1 MKKFIILFTITLF
14 AFINVQG
21 QVTGDFQSNTIGS
34 TTWADYTTWQ
44 VYNGTSWIP
53 ATPGQ
58 MPTSASNVTILTGDV
73 RMVTAAATCKN
84 LTVIGSLTL
93 NTNSFTLN
101 GDLTI
106 NGTFSLNGYI
116 TLNVAGN
123 LIVNGTYTN
132 NGTLNV
138 TGKTT
143 VNGSLSLGYYN
154 ASTFTGNVTVI
165 GTFTLNSYNIY
176 LRGSL
181 VNAGTINGD
190 AGVNSSMTFNG
201 TTQQVLKDSASG
213 AFINNNLQNLII
225 NNTSG
230 ANPSVDLQVSLSVS
244 SNITL
249 TNGILG
255 TTSAA
260 VLTLGRAASTTTL
273 SVNRGEGSFGSTFV
287 PATNFN
293 YNLTGITSSTV
304 QYNST
309 VVHSINTGAELPTG
323 PFTTLMINTLATII
337 LGQSVSCTS
346 MTMYAGVIQTT
357 STNSITI
364 TGTTAGSVFQSSTTS
379 YVKGPLTRTIP
390 SGLSGTSNDYK
401 FPVGKNASWLFEFA
415 NINTTGSGNAL
426 ITAEAF
432 DAGPYAGTAGIGLGS
447 VETSKYW
454 VLTASMGSVIIS
466 SSTTVRLNDPSA
478 AATNKVAECNTFS
491 GTYNTM
497 GGTFATGAITSFKTI
512 DFSTIS
518 TGTFF
523 RLGNKGGTFAA
534 GIYAI
539 GPNGPYAGYLATYSS
554 FQNAVNAVADIPV
567 GGNIIFEFQPDYVST
582 IEAYPITVLPSVIGT
597 STGSITFRPA
607 TSVSATINFSFNS
620 TVLIMNG
627 CSYVNIDGRNGGTGS
642 NKFLQFTNSS
652 TTTQTVDVK
661 ADAVNNQIMYCSL
674 AGAVTS
680 TTLGILTI
688 SSGSAIGEDNTL
700 IDHCNF
706 NGQGTTA
713 NCLYA
718 TGSSVAVN
726 DNVVIS
732 NNNFY
737 DYRAA
742 QAIGLNIQNYNNTW
756 TINGNSFYQTTAYTG
771 ATGTI
776 YGINTANGSAN
787 GQFAI
792 YGNYIGGNAPNCG
805 GVWTLNSTALVYNFV
820 GMYLNLSTT
829 TTSKVYNNVITNFSW
844 SSKPGTWTGISVIG
858 GNVNIGTDGGN
869 QIGSNTG
876 NGAITITY
884 NTTAGSANFY
894 GINTSIASAASNV
907 RIENN
912 MIGSITTAATLTTI
926 GGSITAINSSSTSSI
941 IRNNIIGSTT
951 TTSSLNASIAST
963 TAVIQS
969 VTGINC
975 LTTANVTVNL
985 NTIANFNNA
994 MFLSGSASGLNR
1006 GIKIGSVNSA
1016 ISPTVLVVDSNQIY
1030 SIYSNQQMIGVLAS
1044 YAENIAG
1051 LDIQAATA
1059 TNVNISKNTIYDLS
1073 NTFSTAAAVIN
1084 VVGIYAYLGPG
1095 IYNIID
1101 RNLIHSLNTA
1111 SSSAVQYGFY
1121 LASGLCTFQNNG
1133 IRLGIDKNGA
1143 AITST
1148 VTIYGISKSTG
1159 TAGSCNFWF
1168 NTVYI
1173 GGTGVATG
1181 VAPTYA
1187 YYQSGHTTEDIRDNI
1202 FINVRTRTT
1211 ATLTNFAAYYLSAS
1225 TSNFTSDYNIYYV
1238 TATDGVLA
1246 YIAANQT
1253 TMKLLRVA
1261 LPGNDLHSAL
1271 GNPAL
1276 ASPTTAVA
1284 SMSLNLTN
1292 SSAAEGTGILLSGIL
1307 IDLPGNVRSASTP
1320 TDIGCYAGNFTAPGA
1335 GQDIFSPV
1343 ITYTLITNS
1352 SITGTGIR
1360 IMTSFATITDQ
1371 VAGINNVTGTKPR
1384 LYYKKSTDANA
1395 FAANTSAGNGWKYVE
1410 ATNSSSPYTFSINY
1424 ALLRTAAAVGNIIQY
1439 YVVAQDNATTPNVTF
1454 NPLAGSVGTTVGT
1467 TGMTAPTTPNSYT
1480 IVASLPTAISVGIGQ
1495 TYTTLTGA
1503 TGVFNAINTSALS
1516 GNTVVT
1522 VVSDITEP
1530 GTVALNVI
1538 AHEEVAGVTL
1548 TIKSDGTARTL
1559 SGTTTTPMIGFN
1571 GPTLVTID
1579 GGASK
1584 LLTFRNNNS
1593 TASTT
1598 AAVFSFYNGALKD
1611 TIKNCYIESN
1621 ETSAVTGSILLG
1633 AAPASKIDV
1642 SNSDIRN
1649 ASVVPV
1655 GSPTNC
1661 IFSNTSGNVIY
1672 SNNNKFYN
1680 WTGYGINL
1688 NSAGDSCVVNGNSFY
1703 MTGATSTVQVA
1714 VNLIGGN
1721 VEVITGNYV
1730 GGSAASANGS
1740 AWTTSGSL
1748 TPFNLQLGSLYNSTI
1763 QNNVVTN
1770 ISSTGAFTG
1779 FALSG
1784 MFNFIGNTVG
1794 SATTANSIMLN
1805 NTSNPTYYGIYET
1818 SGASTNNFAQNT
1830 IANIT
1835 LTMTSGNPNIDAMYL
1850 DNGNV
1855 KKNKIYN
1862 VSLQAALTGLG
1873 AYISIVGIYDATG
1886 SAAKEYSNNMISLG
1900 TGANMTADIQ
1910 GVLET
1915 STSSNVNFY
1924 YNSIVIYGS
1933 GSFGSLNGCQP
1944 LKFGLQYSVYVP
1956 YNIKNNILVL
1966 LRTGG
1971 TNSYAINNAAFNN
1984 APIVSDYNDLY
1995 VYRDATNTANY
2006 IGYGPSNPDINLAQW
2021 QGTGHDLNS
2030 ISVLP
2035 TFVNNANDLH
2045 IISDINIANR
2055 GTAVSVTD
2063 DIDGVTRCP
2072 YPDLGI
2078 NQFSTCVTPKFL
2090 NLNFYLESLYNINGF
2105 MNQAQGASGN
2115 QYSGSTADR
2124 VTVELHNSTTYATLV
2139 ASFPNVN
2146 VSTSGFATLNVP
2158 STYSGTYYITI
2169 VPRNGIA
2176 TVSAVPVSFAGSSIS
2191 YNFTTAATQ
2200 AYGKNEKFL
2209 NSGQSYANAVYGIYA
2224 GDVNSDGVV
2233 DVLDLASVQ
2242 NDAILFSTGYLLT
2255 DVNGDGSVD
2264 AFDLNMVQNNSL
2276 LFISSITP

>member
-1 MKKFIILFTITLF
+1 MKKIFALLTIALLTIIG
-14 AFINVQG
+14 AQG
-21 QVTGDFQSNTIGS
+21 QVTGDFQSGTTGS
-34 TTWADYTTWQ
+34 TTWSDYTTWQ
-44 VYNGTSWIP
+44 VYNGTAWVP
-53 ATPGQ
+53 AVSGQ
-58 MPTSASNVTILTGDV
+58 LPTSTSTVTILAGDV
-73 RMVTAAATCKN
+73 RMMTAAATCKN
-84 LTVIGSLTL
+84 LIVTGALTL
-93 NTNSFTLN
+93 NTNFFTLT

-116 TLNVAGN
+116 TLNVGGN
-123 LIVNGTYTN
+123 LFVNN
-132 NGTLNV
+132 PFSLNGILNV
-138 TGKTT
+138 AGT
-143 VNGSLSLGYYN
+143 VTDNSTIQLAYYSP
-154 ASTFTGNVTVI
+154 STFTGDVTI
-165 GTFTLNSYNIY
+165 NGTLTLNSYN
-176 LRGSL
+176 LNLKGNL
-181 VNAGTINGD
+181 INGGLINSDD
-190 AGVNSSMTFNG
+190 ALNSTLTFNG
-201 TTQQVLKDSASG
+201 TAVQAISVTGSG
-213 AFINNNLQNLII
+213 VFQNNNIRNLVI

-230 ANPSVDLQVSLSVS
+230 LSPAVNLQTSISVS
-244 SNITL
+244 NNMTL
-249 TNGILG
+249 TAGIFG
-255 TTSAA
+255 TSNAST
-260 VLTLGRAASTTTL
+260 LTLGRSASSTTF
-273 SVNRGEGSFGSTFV
+273 SMNRGEGSFATTFV
-287 PATNFN
+287 PLTNFAF
-293 YNLTGITSSTV
+293 NLTGVTSSTV
-304 QYNST
+304 QYNSL
-309 VVHSINTGAELPTG
+309 VAHSINTGIELPDVS
-323 PFTTLMINTLATII
+323 FTNLTINTLATMI
-337 LGQSVSCTS
+337 LGKPVNCTS
-346 MTMYAGVIQTT
+346 MTMYAGVITTT
-357 STNSITI
+357 STNLITI
-364 TGTTAGSVFQSSTTS
+364 LGSTSGSVFQSSTTS
-379 YVKGPLTRTIP
+379 YVKGPLARTIP
-390 SGLSGTSNDYK
+390 AGLTGASNNYK
-401 FPVGKNASWLFEFA
+401 FPVGGNSPWLFEFA
-415 NINTTGSGNAL
+415 NINTTGSGNAV
-426 ITAEAF
+426 ITAQAF
-432 DAGPYAGTAGIGLGS
+432 DTGPYAGSVGVGLAS
-447 VETSKYW
+447 VATDKYW
-454 VLTASMGSVIIS
+454 SLTGSMGSVAIS
-466 SSTTVRLNDPSA
+466 SNTTVRLNDGSL
-478 AATNKVAECNTFS
+478 TSVNKVAQADAL
-491 GTYNTM
+491 GGPYNTM
-497 GGTFATGAITSFKTI
+497 GATFATGNITSFKVI

-523 RLGNKGGTFAA
+523 RVGYKGGTFPA

-539 GPNGPYAGYLATYSS
+539 GPSGPYAGYAATYTS
-554 FQNAVNAVADIPV
+554 FQIAINAVADIPV
-567 GGNIIFEFQPDYVST
+567 GGNVIFEFQPDYVST
-582 IEAYPITVLPSVIGT
+582 VETYPITVLPSVIGT
-597 STGSITFRPA
+597 STGTITFRPA
-607 TSVSATINFSFNS
+607 ASVAATINFSSSGNIL
-620 TVLIMNG
+620 VMNG
-627 CSYVNIDGRNGGTGS
+627 CSYVTIDGRNGGTGS

-652 TTTQTVDVK
+652 TTTQTVDIK
-661 ADAVNNQIMYCSL
+661 ADAVNNQIMYCTL
-674 AGAVTS
+674 AGSVTS
-680 TTLGILTI
+680 TSLGILTL

-742 QAIGLNIQNYNNTW
+742 QAMGLNIQNYNNSW
-756 TINGNSFYQTTAYTG
+756 TINSNSFYQTTAYSG
-771 ATGTI
+771 ATGTM
-776 YGINTANGSAN
+776 YGINTVNGTAD
-787 GQFAI
+787 GQFSI
-792 YGNYIGGNAPNCG
+792 YGNYIGGNAPLCAG
-805 GVWTLNSTALVYNFV
+805 TWTLNTTALVYNFV
-820 GMYLNLSTT
+820 GMYLNLSTS
-829 TTSKVYNNVITNFSW
+829 TTSKVYSNVITNFSW
-844 SSKPGTWTGISVIG
+844 SSKPSTWTGISVIG

-951 TTSSLNASIAST
+951 TASSLNASIGTT
-963 TAVIQS
+963 TAQVQS

-975 LTTANVTVNL
+975 TTIANVTVNG

-994 MFLSGSASGLNR
+994 MFLNGAANGLSR
-1006 GIKIGSVNSA
+1006 GIKIGSVTSA
-1016 ISPTVLVVDSNQIY
+1016 ISPTVLVVDSNQVY
-1030 SIYSNQQMIGVLAS
+1030 SIYSAQQMTGALGS

-1073 NTFSTAAAVIN
+1073 NTFATAAAVIN
-1084 VVGIYAYLGPG
+1084 VVGIYAYLGTG

-1148 VTIYGISKSTG
+1148 ATIYGINKSTG

-1181 VAPTYA
+1181 AAPTYA
-1187 YYQSGHTTEDIRDNI
+1187 YYQSGHITEDIRDNI
-1202 FINVRTRTT
+1202 FMNVRTRTT
-1211 ATLTNFAAYYLSAS
+1211 ATLTNFAAYYNGA
-1225 TSNFTSDYNIYYV
+1225 TTTNFTSDYNIYYV

-1246 YIAANQT
+1246 FISANQT

-1261 LPGNDLHSAL
+1261 LPNNDLHSAL
-1271 GNPAL
+1271 GNPVL

-1284 SMSLNLTN
+1284 TMSLNLTN
-1292 SSAAEGTGILLSGIL
+1292 TSAAVGTGLLISGIST
-1307 IDLPGNVRSASTP
+1307 DLPGNARNTN
-1320 TDIGCYAGNFTAPGA
+1320 IGCYAGSFTAPGA

-1352 SITGTGIR
+1352 SITGTGFR
-1360 IMTSFATITDQ
+1360 TMTGFATITDQ
-1371 VAGINNVTGTKPR
+1371 IMGINNTTGTKPR

-1410 ATNSSSPYTFSINY
+1410 ASNSVSPYSFSINY
-1424 ALLRTAAAVGNIIQY
+1424 ALLRTAAAVGDIIQY
-1439 YVVAQDNATTPNVTF
+1439 YVVAQDLATTPNVTF
-1454 NPLAGSVGTTVGT
+1454 NTLVGSVGTSVGT
-1467 TGMTAPTTPNSYT
+1467 TGMTAPTTLNSYT
-1480 IVASLPTAISVGIGQ
+1480 IVASLPTAISVGSGQ
-1495 TYTTLTGA
+1495 TYTTLTGS
-1503 TGVFNAINTSALS
+1503 TGVFNAINTKALS

-1522 VVSDITEP
+1522 IVSDITEP

-1559 SGTTTTPMIGFN
+1559 SGSTTTPMIGFN

-1579 GGASK
+1579 GGTSK
-1584 LLTFRNNNS
+1584 LLTFRNNNA

-1598 AAVFSFYNGALKD
+1598 GAVFSFYNGSLKD

-1621 ETSAVTGSILLG
+1621 ETSATTGSILLG

-1642 SNSDIRN
+1642 SNCDIRN
-1649 ASVVPV
+1649 ATVAPL
-1655 GSPTNC
+1655 GSPANC

-1672 SNNNKFYN
+1672 SNSNKFYN

-1688 NSAGDSCVVNGNSFY
+1688 NPAGDSCKVIGNSFY
-1703 MTGATSTVQVA
+1703 MSGAVATAQVA
-1714 VNLIGGN
+1714 VNLVGGN
-1721 VEVITGNYV
+1721 VDVITGNYV
-1730 GGSAASANGS
+1730 GGTAANAAGTP
-1740 AWTTSGSL
+1740 WTTSASL
-1748 TPFNLQLGSLYNSTI
+1748 NPFNLQLGLLNNSTI

-1770 ISSTGAFTG
+1770 ISSTSTTFTG

-1784 MFNFIGNTVG
+1784 MFNFTGNTVG
-1794 SATTANSIMLN
+1794 SATTANSITLN
-1805 NTSNPTYYGIYET
+1805 NTSSPSYYGVYET
-1818 SGASTNNFAQNT
+1818 TGAASNNFTQNT

-1835 LTMTSGNPNIDAMYL
+1835 LTMTSGNPSISAMYL
-1850 DNGNV
+1850 DNGNA

-1862 VSLQAALTGLG
+1862 VTIQQALTGLG
-1873 AYISIVGIYDATG
+1873 AYVSIVGIYDATG
-1886 SAAKEYSNNMISLG
+1886 SAPKEYSNNMISLG
-1900 TGANMTADIQ
+1900 TGTNMTADIQ

-1915 STSSNVNFY
+1915 STSSMVNFY
-1924 YNSIVIYGS
+1924 YNSIVVYGS

-1944 LKFGLQYSVYVP
+1944 LKWGTQWAVNVP
-1956 YNIKNNILVL
+1956 YTIKNNILVIT
-1966 LRTGG
+1966 RTGG
-1971 TNSYAINNAAFNN
+1971 TNSYAISSAGFDT
-1984 APIVSDYNDLY
+1984 APLISDYNDLY

-2006 IGYGPSNPDINLAQW
+2006 IEYGPTNPDINLSQW
-2021 QGTGHDLNS
+2021 QTTGHDLNS

-2035 TFVNNANDLH
+2035 NFTSITTDLH
-2045 IISDINIANR
+2045 IVSDANIANR

-2105 MNQAQGASGN
+2105 MRQAQGASGN
-2115 QYSGSTADR
+2115 QYPGSTADQ

-2158 STYSGTYYITI
+2158 ATYSGSYYITI

-2176 TVSAVPVSFAGSSIS
+2176 TVSAAPVSFAGITIS
-2191 YNFTTAATQ
+2191 YNYTTAATQ
-2200 AYGKNEKFL
+2200 VYGKNEKFL

-2224 GDVNSDGVV
+2224 GDVNADGVV
-2233 DVLDLASVQ
+2233 DVLDLSAVQ